1 MKYLF
6 DLYKGMGVTRIQRGF
21 TEIVINN
28 GEAVCS
34 TPEQVE
40 LALSSG
46 GVEMVSNKKTTKKL
60 KAIKN
65 D

>member
-6 DLYKGMGVTRIQRGF
+6 EQYRNMGVTRIQRGF

-28 GEAVCS
+28 GEAVCI

-60 KAIKN
+60 KVVNN